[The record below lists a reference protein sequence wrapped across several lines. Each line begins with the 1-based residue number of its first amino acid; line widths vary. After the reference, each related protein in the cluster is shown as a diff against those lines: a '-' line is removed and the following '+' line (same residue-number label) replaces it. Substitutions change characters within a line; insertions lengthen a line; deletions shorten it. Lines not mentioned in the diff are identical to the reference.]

1 MVSSSTKPSKST
13 PKNIKRKILLLGD
26 GAVGKTSLI
35 RKFVLDKFDD
45 KYIATIGAKVTKK
58 ELEINTDDEKFY
70 VTLMIWDIL
79 GQKDYKSIQT
89 RSYKGA
95 DGVILVADFT
105 RKDTLP
111 SLEDYWLANIKGRL
125 PNLQLIFVANKSDL
139 KEEAQF
145 TIKDIQKMAAKY
157 NSEFFSSSAKTG
169 ENVEKMFI
177 TLGKKLIEEKEE
189 VAQEQMGQQVEE
201 EEMTLVLVT
210 DRIINDFCDNF
221 GNLELAMPIIRRQ
234 FSEADVDI
242 RNPTQKGLLRV
253 IDLLAKVEQGY
264 KDTVTVRENKI
275 KRRLLVQKVKD

>member
-1 MVSSSTKPSKST
+1 MVSSATKSSKST

-35 RKFVLDKFDD
+35 RKFVLDKFND
-45 KYIATIGAKVTKK
+45 KYIATIGTKVTKK
-58 ELEINTDDEKFY
+58 ELEISTEDEKFY

-79 GQKDYKSIQT
+79 GQKDYKSIQA
-89 RSYKGA
+89 RSFKGA

-105 RKDTLP
+105 REETLG
-111 SLEDYWLANIKGRL
+111 SLEEYWLAVIANRI
-125 PNLQLIFVANKSDL
+125 PSLQMVFVANKSDL
-139 KEEAQF
+139 KKEAQF
-145 TIKDIQKMAAKY
+145 TMKDLQKMAAKY
-157 NSEFFSSSAKTG
+157 DAEFFSSSAKTG
-169 ENVEKMFI
+169 ENVEKLFI

-189 VAQEQMGQQVEE
+189 VAQEQMRPAAEE

-210 DRIINDFCDNF
+210 DKIINDFCDNF

-234 FSEADVDI
+234 FSEANVDI
-242 RNPTQKGLLRV
+242 RKPTSKGLLRV

-264 KDTVTVRENKI
+264 KDAATVNQNKI

>member
-1 MVSSSTKPSKST
+1 MVSSSAKPSKST

-26 GAVGKTSLI
+26 GEVGKTSLI
-35 RKFVLDKFDD
+35 RKYVLDKFDD

-58 ELEINTDDEKFY
+58 ELKITTDDEKFY
-70 VTLMIWDIL
+70 ITLMIWDIL

-111 SLEDYWLANIKGRL
+111 SLEDYWLANIKGMV
-125 PNLQLIFVANKSDL
+125 PNIQLIFVANKSDL

-145 TIKDIQKMAAKY
+145 TIKDLQKMAAKY

-169 ENVEKMFI
+169 ENVEQLFI

-189 VAQEQMGQQVEE
+189 VAQEQMGPQAED

-210 DRIINDFCDNF
+210 DKIINDFCDNF

-234 FSEADVDI
+234 FSEANVDI
-242 RNPTQKGLLRV
+242 RNPSEKGLLRV

-264 KDTVTVRENKI
+264 KDTATVRENKI